1 MTSYPQPSK
10 PAGPSKTWT
19 WIGVGLLVL
28 AVVLTGFF
36 VWKVVETVPRT
47 PQSIGVGMFHL
58 DQEGLTI
65 YSPHPIMP
73 PACLAS
79 DSTGANVPLKRPSGS
94 ETITINSKTWYV
106 VSRSVE
112 PVPAGD
118 YLVTCFGSDRNVTYA
133 VGQRSSVLS
142 FVGAIF
148 GAIASFVILGI
159 AGVLILVISGLKR
172 RRANHP
178 PSNTFPGGGSPYP
191 QGGNPY
197 PQGGNPYPQ
206 GGNPYP
212 QGGNPYPGSNT
223 FPAQRPGQQ
232 GQHPTDS

>member
-1 MTSYPQPSK
+1 MTSYPQPGPLK
-10 PAGPSKTWT
+10 PAGPSQTWT
-19 WIGVGLLVL
+19 WVGVGLLVL

-47 PQSIGVGMFHL
+47 PQSIEGGAVHI

-65 YSPHPIMP
+65 YSSQPVLP
-73 PACLAS
+73 PACKAFAS
-79 DSTGANVPLKRPSGS
+79 TTGADVPLKRPSGS

-106 VSRSVE
+106 VWRSAE

-118 YLVTCFGSDRNVTYA
+118 YVATCSGQDTNATYA
-133 VGQRSSVLS
+133 IGPRSSVLG

-148 GAIASFVILGI
+148 GAIGSFVILGI
-159 AGVLILVISGLKR
+159 AGVLVLVISGLKR
-172 RRANHP
+172 RRANRP
-178 PSNTFPGGGSPYP
+178 PSNTFPGGGTPYP

-197 PQGGNPYPQ
+197 PS
-206 GGNPYP
+206 
-212 QGGNPYPGSNT
+212 SNT
-223 FPAQRPGQQ
+223 FPGQRPGQQ